1 MLAHGSTGRD
11 PAGGMWPCAEQHGHG
26 AQFPCTH
33 RHWAGWNGKA
43 DAVRA
48 PTFAAMIL
56 LSANG
61 TLRTILILLI
71 VWQALRIW
79 MRAKADR
86 PQRGGHMHWTND
98 RPRAKGEL
106 RIERLDEVQH
116 GKPPPNA
123 EDADFEV
130 IKDKPEH

>member
-1 MLAHGSTGRD
+1 
-11 PAGGMWPCAEQHGHG
+11 
-26 AQFPCTH
+26 
-33 RHWAGWNGKA
+33 
-43 DAVRA
+43 
-48 PTFAAMIL
+48 MIL

-71 VWQALRIW
+71 VWQVLRIW
-79 MRAKADR
+79 MRVKANR
-86 PQRGGHMHWTND
+86 QQRGGPMHWTHD

-106 RIERLDEVQH
+106 RIERIEEVQH